1 MGRKGGGLMSLKFW
15 NEYASINAF
24 EIENMLLESEFVI
37 EDGKVTKVIM
47 KDKEITE

>member
-1 MGRKGGGLMSLKFW
+1 MSLKFW